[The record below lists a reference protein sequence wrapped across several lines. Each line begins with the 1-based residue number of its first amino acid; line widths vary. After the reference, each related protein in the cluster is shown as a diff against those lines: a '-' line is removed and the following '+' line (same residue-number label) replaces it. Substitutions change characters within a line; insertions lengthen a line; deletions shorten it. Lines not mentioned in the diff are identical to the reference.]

1 MSESPVQTAARFFAP
16 IFSARLDLV
25 EAIAD
30 DARCAEAGAVLKPGA
45 PIRFITSDGG
55 QIGGMAG
62 GFTGMDGFREGWR
75 EWLEPYEEFHMVLEE
90 SLEAGPG
97 TALTLVRTTARPRGA
112 RVAVEQEAAALITVE
127 GELVAAIDHY
137 LNHDQARRAAGLAS

>member
-1 MSESPVQTAARFFAP
+1 MRESPVQTAARFFGP
-16 IFSARLDLV
+16 IFSEGHDLV
-25 EAIAD
+25 EVIAD
-30 DARCAEAGAVLKPGA
+30 DARCAEAGTVLKPGA

-62 GFTGMDGFREGWR
+62 GFAGMDGFREGWR
-75 EWLEPYEEFHMVLEE
+75 EWLAPYEEFHMVLEE

-97 TALTLVRTTARPRGA
+97 TALTLVRTTARPKGS

-137 LNHDQARRAAGLAS
+137 LNHEQAKRAAGVAS